1 MTAILPVVLQE
12 LDHAVRYE
20 IYRKLE
26 ETARAPDVA
35 ELAARLKELEVD
47 IESSLLRL
55 NQTHS
60 IALAPGTFN
69 VWLAS
74 PLGAVSTR
82 YPVVTKEITYWAP
95 CAWDALS
102 IPAMLGV
109 DSVTES
115 ACPDCGER
123 LTLTVKDGVASSDAE
138 VVHFTVPARNFW
150 DNIGF
155 T

>member
-1 MTAILPVVLQE
+1 MTAIPPVALQE

-20 IYRKLE
+20 IYRKLV

-47 IESSLLRL
+47 IEASLLRL

-60 IALAPGTFN
+60 IALAPGTFS

-74 PLGAVSTR
+74 PLGAVPTR
-82 YPVVTKEITYWAP
+82 YPVVTQEVTYWAP
-95 CAWDALS
+95 CALDALS
-102 IPAMLGV
+102 IPAILGL

-115 ACPDCGER
+115 LCPDCGER
-123 LTLTVKDGVASSDAE
+123 LTLTVKDGVPSSDAE
-138 VVHFTVPARNFW
+138 VVHFTVAARNFW

>member
-69 VWLAS
+69 VW
-74 PLGAVSTR
+74 V
-82 YPVVTKEITYWAP
+82 AP
-95 CAWDALS
+95 PRAHAPTAGND
-102 IPAMLGV
+102 
-109 DSVTES
+109 
-115 ACPDCGER
+115 
-123 LTLTVKDGVASSDAE
+123 
-138 VVHFTVPARNFW
+138 
-150 DNIGF
+150 
-155 T
+155 